1 MKRNDIHEI
10 LHPGAIAVVG
20 ASNDQARG
28 ATLFLS
34 ALLEIGYEGQIYPV
48 NPSLEVALGLKTYPS
63 LLAIP
68 GRVDHVIVGVP
79 ARIAPSIVQDAV
91 TKGVKSIHFFT
102 SGFAEVGTDEGR
114 ALQKSIADIARGKV
128 RIIGPNCMG
137 IYNPRMKIAFDEGQL
152 PIAGGAAFVSQSGGL
167 ATYFSKS
174 AIQEGNYC
182 SKVVSIGNSSDLRLT
197 DLFEYFG
204 EDDDTETIS
213 MYIEGLAE
221 GEGNILLKILEDT
234 TRKKPVLIWKGGQS
248 DQGARTASSHTGAI
262 ATSYRLWQTVTR
274 QCGAILVESIE
285 EMQDFIKIHRLSSPP
300 QGYRSCLVT
309 FGGGNSVAYSDVC
322 AKEGIT
328 LPELEERTQEALV
341 EFIPPMGT
349 ILNNPVDMSASG
361 WVPGVIEKSLKI
373 VASDVNIDSIVFIT
387 QLGFIIG
394 GNATRFG
401 VEPRA
406 ILDFQVREVVSAS
419 QKLNIPLVCVNPAP
433 FEDLALEELRIYV
446 KKELEKNNIATF
458 LTMDRAA
465 KALKRHHDYN
475 RIVTRGEAMPLQWRE

>member
-1 MKRNDIHEI
+1 MKRKDIHEI
-10 LHPGAIAVVG
+10 LHPSAIAIVG
-20 ASNDQARG
+20 ASSDQAKG

-34 ALLEIGYEGQIYPV
+34 SLLEIGYEGQIYPV
-48 NPSLEVALGLKTYPS
+48 NPSVEVALGIKTYPS
-63 LLAIP
+63 LLAVP
-68 GRVDHVIVGVP
+68 GKVDHVIVGVP
-79 ARIAPSIVQDAV
+79 ARIAPAIVQDAV
-91 TKGVKSIHFFT
+91 AKGVKSIHFFT
-102 SGFAEVGTDEGR
+102 SGFAEVGTEEGR
-114 ALQKSIADIARGKV
+114 ALQKSITDIARGKV

-137 IYNPRMKIAFDEGQL
+137 IYNPKMKIAFDDGQL

-167 ATYFSKS
+167 ATYFAKS

-197 DLFEYFG
+197 DFFEYFG

-221 GEGNILLKILEDT
+221 GEGSLLLKILEDT

-248 DQGARTASSHTGAI
+248 DQGARTAASHTGAI
-262 ATSYRLWQTVTR
+262 ATPYRLWQTVTR

-285 EMQDFIKIHRLSSPP
+285 EMQDFIKFYRLSSPP
-300 QGYRSCLVT
+300 QGTGSCLVT
-309 FGGGNSVAYSDVC
+309 FGGGNSVAYSDIC
-322 AKEGIT
+322 AKFGIV
-328 LPELEERTQEALV
+328 LPELQGNTQEALV

-349 ILNNPVDMSASG
+349 IRNNPVDMSASG

-373 VASDVNIDSIVFIT
+373 VGSDVHIDSIVFVT
-387 QLGFIIG
+387 QLGFIVG
-394 GNATRFG
+394 GNADRFG
-401 VEPRA
+401 VDPKT

-419 QKLNIPLVCVNPAP
+419 RQIDIPLVCVNPVP
-433 FEDLALEELRIYV
+433 FEDLALEDLRLYV

-465 KALKRHHDYN
+465 QALKRSNDYH
-475 RIVTRGEAMPLQWRE
+475 RFVTQGKPIPAQ